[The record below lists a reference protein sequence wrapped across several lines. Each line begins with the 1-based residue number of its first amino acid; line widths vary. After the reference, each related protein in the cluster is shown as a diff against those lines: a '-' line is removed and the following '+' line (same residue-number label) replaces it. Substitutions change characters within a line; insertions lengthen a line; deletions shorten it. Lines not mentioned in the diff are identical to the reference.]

1 MKLKY
6 RGVRSEKEI
15 QPTLGLSQIL
25 DLSNK
30 RLRVLLEDF
39 QLDMNSSSPGDQ
51 CPIKGVSQHVAKLV
65 TQKHREKV
73 ESERIVERHLGE
85 SGKFWTQRPSIRG
98 TSKLKDN

>member
-73 ESERIVERHLGE
+73 ESERIVDRHLGE
-85 SGKFWTQRPSIRG
+85 SGKF
-98 TSKLKDN
+98 